1 MIGHNPEMKKL
12 ALVAALAVPVVLGGC
27 QTIKAHNPFRH
38 RTPDYQTAQEERP
51 LEVPPG
57 LNQPATTEA
66 LTIPGE
72 NAGAASQAASTAAV
86 PPAIAPP
93 AAAGAATATR
103 TLTLADTVDNVYR
116 RVGLALARGDVGEV
130 TAHDDSA
137 HTYTVA
143 VDATV
148 TEKPTG
154 GFLHRLFHHSHKQT
168 VRGEANVSV
177 AADGTGSVVTATGAS
192 AAVAQIM
199 QMLHE
204 RLK

>member
-1 MIGHNPEMKKL
+1 MKRL

-27 QTIKAHNPFRH
+27 QTIKTHNPFRH
-38 RTPDYQTAQEERP
+38 RTPDYQVAQEERP

-66 LTIPGE
+66 LAIPGE
-72 NAGAASQAASTAAV
+72 NAGGASQAASTAATAAV
-86 PPAIAPP
+86 PPALAPTE
-93 AAAGAATATR
+93 AAGAATVTR
-103 TLTLADTVDNVYR
+103 TLTLADTVDNAYR
-116 RVGLALARGDVGEV
+116 RIGLALARGDVGEV

-143 VDATV
+143 VDTTV
-148 TEKPTG
+148 TEKPAG
-154 GFLHRLFHHSHKQT
+154 GFLRRLFHRSHKQT

-177 AADGTGSVVTATGAS
+177 AAEGAGSVVTATGS
-192 AAVAQIM
+192 TAAVEQVM
-199 QMLHE
+199 QVLHT